1 MSKMLLYSLQCHNIH
16 IYNYTLALTKSFAQ
30 TVFIAV
36 GLREWEYSVSTFLL
50 IIFEQLAIN

>member
-1 MSKMLLYSLQCHNIH
+1 MLLYTLQCHNIH